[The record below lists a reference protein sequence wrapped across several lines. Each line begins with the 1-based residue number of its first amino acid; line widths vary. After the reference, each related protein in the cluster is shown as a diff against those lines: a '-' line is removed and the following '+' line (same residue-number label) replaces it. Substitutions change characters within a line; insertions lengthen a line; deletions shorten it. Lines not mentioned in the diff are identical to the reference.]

1 MKSSGI
7 FTLPLYFS
15 IYCLMASLSSEP
27 ATCIVIVIQFALFL
41 YIRALLSLV
50 CFYLCD
56 GWRLRLFCHFSLFLR
71 FFYIWDILFSL
82 FSFFILLRIF
92 CQVFHIFCICC
103 YTLAISSIPY
113 FTVSIITYDIPM
125 IMIKGPYATLF
136 HFFRA
141 MVNGL
146 LGVSISV
153 WLYTMSSPQKHVGV
167 PFSSY
172 HPGDTTTVSGP
183 SPQSSSGA
191 FFQTCCTQLSDTF
204 FQTGFFISHSC
215 WLRSAQQGAPIYF
228 ATLETELG
236 RCMLGNSIALSKD
249 IPALVF
255 ILIA

>member
-146 LGVSISV
+146 LGSVSRYG
-153 WLYTMSSPQKHVGV
+153 YTPCLRRKSMSAYRSPRTILEIPRPSLALHRSHRLGLSSRRVARNYPI
-167 PFSSY
+167 PFSRR
-172 HPGDTTTVSGP
+172 
-183 SPQSSSGA
+183 A
-191 FFQTCCTQLSDTF
+191 FS
-204 FQTGFFISHSC
+204 
-215 WLRSAQQGAPIYF
+215 
-228 ATLETELG
+228 
-236 RCMLGNSIALSKD
+236 
-249 IPALVF
+249 
-255 ILIA
+255 